1 MASNVAFR
9 PARRDDARDIAAL
22 FRISS
27 EGVADYVWTTL
38 QDDYPG
44 LSLIEIGER
53 RYQRENTDFS
63 YQNCLMAEA
72 DGAVVGMMHSYAMPD
87 VLEPLPADFDP
98 VLRPAAE
105 LEIPGSLYISG
116 LALQPDFR
124 NRGVGTAL
132 LACAHERAREL
143 GLGQVS
149 LLVFEA
155 NEGAVRLYE
164 RHGFHAV
171 DRRRLVP
178 HPLIHC
184 TGDVLLFVTDTR

>member
-1 MASNVAFR
+1 MTDVTFR
-9 PARRDDARDIAAL
+9 SARKEDAREIAEL
-22 FRISS
+22 FQISS

-53 RYQRENTDFS
+53 RYQRKNTDFS
-63 YQNCLMAEA
+63 YQNCLMVEA
-72 DGAVVGMMHSYAMPD
+72 DGAAVGMMHSYAMPD
-87 VLEPLPADFDP
+87 TLEPLPDDFDP

-116 LALQPDFR
+116 LALRPDFR
-124 NRGVGTAL
+124 NRGTGTRL
-132 LACAHERAREL
+132 LERAHRRAREL
-143 GLGQVS
+143 GLGQIS

-155 NEGAVRLYE
+155 NEGGVRLYL
-164 RHGFHAV
+164 RHGFREV
-171 DRRRLVP
+171 DRRTLVP

-184 TGDVLLFVTDTR
+184 TGDVLLFVTDVK